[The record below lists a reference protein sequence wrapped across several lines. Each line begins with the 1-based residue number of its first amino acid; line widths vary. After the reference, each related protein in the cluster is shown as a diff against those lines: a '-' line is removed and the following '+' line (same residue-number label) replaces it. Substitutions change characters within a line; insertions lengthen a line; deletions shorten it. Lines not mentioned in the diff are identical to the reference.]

1 MNKHKLGYYRVGPKK
16 FQNKI
21 LALLE
26 NRKTGHEVQWT
37 FNHDVYK
44 RIDWTVPIATPLLE
58 IYKNRAQQL
67 RDRYDYLMLYYSGG
81 ADSSNILRAFVENN
95 IFLDEIVMQLPEPT
109 RQSFNTRDTTEAN
122 YYSELEYSAVP
133 YLNKM
138 RNKMH
143 PNTLIRYQDF
153 AKSGLPMLE
162 QDNWFESVPLCTNIT
177 LSAIFRQIAQNSD
190 SHILNLC
197 DTGKS
202 IAQILGVDKPLVHF
216 DGSNYYGYF
225 VDTSTYHYVSPVDF
239 NNTELSNGRYTTEF
253 FYWTP
258 DMPEIV
264 IKQAQDIKRNCEIDP
279 WAKFMA
285 SESHKRHISEY
296 RSVLHPVIYPPDVTV
311 EFQTQKPSSRIFR
324 QMDRWFWETA
334 SETARQNY
342 LSTIHYLNSN
352 IDPNL
357 TLDNH
362 LRNGVGSHQSGY
374 YML

>member
-1 MNKHKLGYYRVGPKK
+1 MNHHKLGYYKVGPNE

-26 NRKTGHEVQWT
+26 NRKTGHGIQWT

-109 RQSFNTRDTTEAN
+109 RQSFNSVDTTEAN

-138 RNKMH
+138 RNKLH
-143 PNTLIRYQDF
+143 PNTLVRYQDF
-153 AKSGLPMLE
+153 AKPGLTVLEKDHWLE
-162 QDNWFESVPLCTNIT
+162 QVPLCTNIT
-177 LSAIFRQIAQNSD
+177 ISAICRQITQNTD
-190 SHILNLC
+190 SHILKIY
-197 DTGKS
+197 DSGKS
-202 IAQILGVDKPLVHF
+202 IAQILGIDKPLVYF

-225 VDTSTYHYVSPVDF
+225 MDTSTYHYVSPVDF
-239 NNTELSNGRYTTEF
+239 NNTELSNSQYTTEF

-264 IKQAQDIKRNCEIDP
+264 VKQAQDIKRNCEISP

-285 SESHKRHISEY
+285 SQSLKRHISEY

-342 LSTIHYLNSN
+342 TSTIDYLNSN
-352 IDPNL
+352 IDPRLAIGNSL
-357 TLDNH
+357 L
-362 LRNGVGSHQSGY
+362 NGVGSHRSGF

>member
-1 MNKHKLGYYRVGPKK
+1 MNQHKLGYYKVGPNE

-109 RQSFNTRDTTEAN
+109 RQSFNSVDTTEAN

-133 YLNKM
+133 YLNKI
-138 RNKMH
+138 RNKLH

-153 AKSGLPMLE
+153 AKPGLTALEKDHWLE
-162 QDNWFESVPLCTNIT
+162 QVPLCTNIT
-177 LSAIFRQIAQNSD
+177 ISAICRQITQNTD
-190 SHILNLC
+190 SHILKIY
-197 DTGKS
+197 DSGKS
-202 IAQILGVDKPLVHF
+202 IAQILGIDKPLVHF

-225 VDTSTYHYVSPVDF
+225 MDTSTYHYVSPVDF
-239 NNTELSNGRYTTEF
+239 NNTELSNSQYTTEF

-264 IKQAQDIKRNCEIDP
+264 VKQAQDIKRNCEIDP

-342 LSTIHYLNSN
+342 LSTISYLNSN

-357 TLDNH
+357 TLGNN
-362 LRNGVGSHQSGY
+362 LRNGIGSHRSGF